1 MKGKRYIY
9 IVLTVLL
16 VVLFVIDTC
25 WGSIWISPFSIGTD
39 WSPVERQ
46 IFLSLRL
53 PKALTA
59 LLAGAAL
66 SVAGLIMQ
74 TLFRNPLAGP
84 YILGVSSGAS
94 IGVAFLTMCSTMLAG
109 MASVGA
115 LGIAASAIIG
125 STIVLLL
132 VMVVAKRIKSNV
144 SLLIV
149 GMMIGS
155 IAGALV
161 NLMQNYANP
170 DSLKLFIVWT
180 LGSLG
185 GVGWSQ
191 LPVMAGIVIAGMA
204 VSLLLMKPLNGL
216 LLGED
221 YARGLGVNISRTR
234 WLIVAATGLLAGGV
248 TAFCG
253 PIAFVGVAVPH
264 IARMWL
270 GSTNHRLT
278 LPASALIGGN
288 LLLIC
293 DTLCNIGTYPL
304 PISTMSALFG
314 APIIIWIILRK

>member
-1 MKGKRYIY
+1 MKGKRCIY

-16 VVLFVIDTC
+16 VVLFALDTC
-25 WGSIWISPFSIGTD
+25 CGSIWISPFSIGAD

-109 MASVGA
+109 MAGVGA

-132 VMVVAKRIKSNV
+132 VMVVAKRVKSNV

-191 LPVMAGIVIAGMA
+191 LQVMAAIVIAGLT
-204 VSLLLMKPLNGL
+204 VSLMLMKPLNGL

-234 WLIVAATGLLAGGV
+234 WMIVAATGLLAGGV